1 MSGNNNKTKQQQ
13 QSSAF
18 NRLSQSEQFVKAMK
32 IVDRMGLDKK
42 SIMQQAQN
50 MLDGGYTYD
59 AVSEWINNIIQTAG
73 EALARQRAM
82 TEANGGMAPTPEQLS
97 GKQQQ
102 PAYSDHNMP
111 PGTYLQVTPPTHPST
126 QMAMI
131 ITTLAGL
138 MDECLRD
145 PKGVNPYNF
154 RIVSLNRFI
163 DRLAERQYWTAQPVE
178 KVESG
183 EMEEKEV
190 TEYDEKTK
198 QKKLV
203 TKKVPVMIDNP
214 HYTLLKKKLKAEQ
227 EDVYYEWDRVTQT
240 KLPVWM
246 LNFEGGLDA
255 GEVQD
260 FQQGIENIRK
270 NIVTTLRSLYS
281 NRYVEII
288 RANEIHH
295 PSQVRIHDDA
305 SSKDIELVK
314 QKVQEYQANQITIT
328 HKGENFLNLY
338 IYSWP
343 QQDQKGIY
351 TNYLMMGLDGNL
363 R

>member
-1 MSGNNNKTKQQQ
+1 MSGNNNKTK
-13 QSSAF
+13 STF
-18 NRLSQSEQFVKAMK
+18 NTLSQSEEFMNLLKVMEK
-32 IVDRMGLDKK
+32 MGVDKK
-42 SIMQQAQN
+42 RMTNQAQSF
-50 MLDGGYTYD
+50 LDAGYDLNY
-59 AVSEWINNIIQTAG
+59 VLEW
-73 EALARQRAM
+73 M
-82 TEANGGMAPTPEQLS
+82 NGLVKDYLERTSSPSQQP
-97 GKQQQ
+97 QQQ
-102 PAYSDHNMP
+102 TEGAGGYSDHNMP
-111 PGTYLQVTPPTHPST
+111 PGTYLAVSPPTHPST

-138 MDECLRD
+138 MDECLKD

-154 RIVSLNRFI
+154 RIISLNRFI
-163 DRLAERQYWTAQPVE
+163 DRLAERQYWTAQPAE
-178 KVESG
+178 KIESG

-190 TEYDEKTK
+190 TEIDEKTK

-203 TKKVPVMIDNP
+203 TRKVPVMKDNP
-214 HYTLLKKKLKAEQ
+214 HYTLLKKKLKAEAD
-227 EDVYYEWDRVTQT
+227 DVYYEWDRVTQT
-240 KLPVWM
+240 NLPVWM
-246 LNFEGGLDA
+246 LNYEGGLDA

-281 NRYVEII
+281 NRYVEIV
-288 RANEIHH
+288 RANDVHH
-295 PSQVRIHDDA
+295 PSQVEIKSDDD
-305 SSKDIELVK
+305 SITPDLQLVK